1 MFEFFACKEKA
12 AVALQRPIRELLQSN
27 RIRPRRK
34 QLEVAIKTGREAET
48 KTANT
53 TTVTAM
59 VPKSLL
65 FIQHCV
71 SAVRQA
77 ASRHDIDTLMP
88 AFVLPEHP
96 MCYGVLRLTSVALGQ
111 LLGSNDVQASL
122 RV

>member
-1 MFEFFACKEKA
+1 MVMNYF
-12 AVALQRPIRELLQSN
+12 S
-27 RIRPRRK
+27 
-34 QLEVAIKTGREAET
+34 
-48 KTANT
+48 
-53 TTVTAM
+53 AM
-59 VPKSLL
+59 IPKSLL

>member
-1 MFEFFACKEKA
+1 MKTK
-12 AVALQRPIRELLQSN
+12 REVETKTG
-27 RIRPRRK
+27 RA
-34 QLEVAIKTGREAET
+34 VAIKTGREAET